1 MNLASYIDQTFLRA
15 DATEEE
21 IEKLCSE
28 SVKYGFA
35 SVCVNPF
42 WVKTCKRV
50 LKKTQVKV
58 CTVVGF
64 PLGANVSCV
73 KAFEAEQAVK
83 DGADE
88 IDMVINIGALKS
100 GNYDEV
106 RKDIASV
113 IRVVKGRTV
122 KLILETCYLTA
133 REIVQACR
141 IASLAGVSFVKTST
155 GFGSGGAK
163 VQDVKLIKEV
173 SGPVM
178 KVKAS
183 GRIRDYNTAV
193 KLIKAGAD
201 RLGTSS
207 GVKILLKGQEKKQK
221 A

>member
-1 MNLASYIDQTFLRA
+1 MNLAPHIDQTFLGA
-15 DATEEE
+15 DATEKE
-21 IEKLCSE
+21 IKKLCRE
-28 SVKYGFA
+28 SVRYGFA

-42 WVKTCKRV
+42 WVKTCKRI

-64 PLGANVSCV
+64 PLGANVSFV
-73 KAFEAEQAVK
+73 KAFEAERAVK

-88 IDMVINIGALKS
+88 IDIVINIGALKS
-100 GNYDEV
+100 GNYNEV

-113 IRVVKGRTV
+113 VRVVKGRTV
-122 KLILETCYLTA
+122 KLILETCYLTSG
-133 REIVQACR
+133 EIVQACR
-141 IASLAGVSFVKTST
+141 IASLAGVLFVKTST

-163 VQDVKLIKEV
+163 VQDVKLIKKV
-173 SGPVM
+173 LPPFM

-183 GRIRDYNTAV
+183 GGIKDYNTAI

-207 GVKILLKGQEKKQK
+207 GVKIVSEEKLRNKN
-221 A
+221 

>member
-15 DATEEE
+15 DATEKE
-21 IEKLCSE
+21 IEKLCRE

-58 CTVVGF
+58 CTVAGF
-64 PLGANVSCV
+64 PLGANVSSV
-73 KAFEAEQAVK
+73 KAFEAGQAVK

-100 GNYDEV
+100 GNYEGV
-106 RKDIASV
+106 RKDIDSV
-113 IRVVKGRTV
+113 IRAVKGKTV

-133 REIVQACR
+133 GEIVQACR
-141 IASLAGVSFVKTST
+141 IASLAGVSFIKTST

-163 VQDVKLIKEV
+163 VQDVKLIKKV
-173 SGPVM
+173 SGPVV

-183 GRIRDYNTAV
+183 GGIRDYNTAI

-207 GVKILLKGQEKKQK
+207 GVKIVSGRK
-221 A
+221 

>member
-15 DATEEE
+15 DATEKE
-21 IEKLCSE
+21 IKKLCRE
-28 SVKYGFA
+28 SVRYGFA

-42 WVKTCKRV
+42 WVRTCKRI

-64 PLGANVSCV
+64 PLGANVSSV

-88 IDMVINIGALKS
+88 IDVVINIGALKS
-100 GNYDEV
+100 GNYNEV
-106 RKDIASV
+106 RKDIAAV

-133 REIVQACR
+133 GEIVQACR

-163 VQDVKLIKEV
+163 VQDVKLIKKF

-178 KVKAS
+178 KIKAS
-183 GRIRDYNTAV
+183 GGIKGYNTAI

-207 GVKILLKGQEKKQK
+207 GVKIVSGQK
-221 A
+221 